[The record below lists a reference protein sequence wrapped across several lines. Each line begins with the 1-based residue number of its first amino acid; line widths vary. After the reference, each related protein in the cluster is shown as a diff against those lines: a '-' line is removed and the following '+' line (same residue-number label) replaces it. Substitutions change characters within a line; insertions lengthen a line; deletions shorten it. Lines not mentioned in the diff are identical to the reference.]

1 VQVLVY
7 DAHSYDREFLDAANK
22 GRHTLSY
29 TAAALDAQTAALAQG
44 VPAICCFVN
53 DDGSEAV
60 LWQLAAGGTRLVALR
75 STGFN
80 NVDLAAAGRLGVT
93 VMRVSAYSPYAVAE
107 FAVGLL
113 QTLNRKI
120 HRAFNRTRENN
131 FRLGGLLGHDIHG
144 KTVGVIGT
152 GKIGAVFAKI
162 MTGFGCTVLAY
173 DVAQNPGCL
182 ALGVRYAPLEEV
194 LAESQI
200 ISLHVPLM
208 PATHHLINARTLAL
222 MKPGAM
228 LINTSR
234 GGLIHTEAL
243 IDALKEG
250 RLGAVGLDV
259 YEEEEGLF
267 FRDLSDRI
275 IADDVFARLLS
286 FPNVLV
292 TGHQAFFT
300 EEAMTTIAETTLRN
314 IDDFA
319 AGRENENVLKPK
331 A

>member
-1 VQVLVY
+1 MQILVY
-7 DAHSYDREFLDAANK
+7 DAHSYDREFLDAANNGK
-22 GRHTLSY
+22 HTLTY
-29 TAAALDAQTAALAQG
+29 TAAALDKQTSALAQG
-44 VPAICCFVN
+44 SPAICCFVN

-60 LWQLAAGGTRLVALR
+60 LRQIAEGGTRLLALR
-75 STGFN
+75 CTGFN
-80 NVDLAAAGRLGVT
+80 NVDLAAAERLGIT
-93 VMRVSAYSPYAVAE
+93 VMRVSSYSPYAVAE

-162 MTGFGCTVLAY
+162 MLGFGCTVLAY
-173 DVAQNPGCL
+173 DVAQNPDCL
-182 ALGVRYAPLEEV
+182 ALGVRYAPLEQV
-194 LAESQI
+194 LAQSDI

-208 PATHHLINARTLAL
+208 PATRHLINAQSLAL
-222 MKPGAM
+222 MKRRTV

-243 IDALKEG
+243 IDALKDG
-250 RLGAVGLDV
+250 QLSAVGLDV

-275 IADDVFARLLS
+275 LADDVFARLVS

-300 EEAMTTIAETTLRN
+300 HEAMTTIAETTLRN
-314 IDDFA
+314 IGDFA

-331 A
+331 